1 MERENTIDH
10 LLRATWQAVA
20 KMYNEQAQKQNYT
33 MSMGFVI
40 LNIDCENGTP
50 STALGPLMGMEATSL
65 SRILKSMEDKGL
77 IYREKNPN
85 DGRGVLIK
93 LTSLGKMKRK
103 DAKESV
109 LQFNELVKSNI
120 SKDDLEG
127 FKRVIDVINKLISD
141 NKIYQNISKKVS

>member
-1 MERENTIDH
+1 MERNETIDH
-10 LLRATWQAVA
+10 LLRATWQSIA

-33 MSMGFVI
+33 MSMAFVI
-40 LNIDCENGTP
+40 LNIDYENGTP

-65 SRILKSMEDKGL
+65 SRIIKSMEERGL

-93 LTSLGKMKRK
+93 LTEFGKIKRK

-109 LQFNELVKSNI
+109 LQFNETVKNHI
-120 SKDDLEG
+120 SKEDFDG
-127 FKRVIDVINKLISD
+127 FIRVIKTINRLISD
-141 NKIYQNISKKVS
+141 NQIYSEKRKVS

>member
-1 MERENTIDH
+1 MEREKTIDH

-20 KMYNEQAQKQNYT
+20 KMYNEQALKQNYT

-65 SRILKSMEDKGL
+65 SRILKSMEEKGL

-93 LTSLGKMKRK
+93 LTDLGKIKRK

-109 LQFNELVKSNI
+109 LLFNETVKNSV
-120 SKDDLEG
+120 SEKDMQG
-127 FKRVIDVINKLISD
+127 FKTVINVINTLISD
-141 NKIYQNISKKVS
+141 NNIYTENKKVS

>member
-1 MERENTIDH
+1 MEREKTIDH
-10 LLRATWQAVA
+10 LLRATWQSVA
-20 KMYNEQAQKQNYT
+20 KMYNEQALKQNYT

-65 SRILKSMEDKGL
+65 SRILKSMEEKGL
-77 IYREKNPN
+77 IYRKKNPK

-93 LTSLGKMKRK
+93 LTGLGKIKRK

-109 LQFNELVKSNI
+109 LLFNETIKNNVSEA
-120 SKDDLEG
+120 DMQG
-127 FKRVIDVINKLISD
+127 FRNVINVINTLISD
-141 NKIYQNISKKVS
+141 NNIYTENKKVS

>member
-1 MERENTIDH
+1 MEREKTIDH
-10 LLRATWQAVA
+10 LLRATWQVVA
-20 KMYNEQAQKQNYT
+20 KMYNEQALKQNYT

-50 STALGPLMGMEATSL
+50 STSLGPLMGMEATSL
-65 SRILKSMEDKGL
+65 SRILKSMEEKGL

-93 LTSLGKMKRK
+93 LTDLGKIKRK

-109 LQFNELVKSNI
+109 LLFNETIKNNVTE
-120 SKDDLEG
+120 KDLQG
-127 FKRVIDVINKLISD
+127 FKNVINVINTLISD
-141 NKIYQNISKKVS
+141 NNIYKENKKVS

>member
-1 MERENTIDH
+1 MEREKTIDH
-10 LLRATWQAVA
+10 LLRATWQSIA

-40 LNIDCENGTP
+40 LNIDCESGTP

-65 SRILKSMEDKGL
+65 SRIIKSMEEKGL

-93 LTSLGKMKRK
+93 LTELGKIKRK

-109 LQFNELVKSNI
+109 LQFNETVKSRV
-120 SKDDLEG
+120 SKADLDG
-127 FKRVIDVINKLISD
+127 FKRVIETINHLISD
-141 NKIYQNISKKVS
+141 NQIYKEERKVS

>member
-1 MERENTIDH
+1 MEREKTIDH
-10 LLRATWQAVA
+10 LLRATWQSIA

-40 LNIDCENGTP
+40 LNIDCESGTP

-65 SRILKSMEDKGL
+65 SRIIKSMEEKGL

-93 LTSLGKMKRK
+93 LTELGKIKRK

-109 LQFNELVKSNI
+109 LQFNETVKSRV
-120 SKDDLEG
+120 SKEDLDG
-127 FKRVIDVINKLISD
+127 FKRVIETINHLISD
-141 NKIYQNISKKVS
+141 NQIYKEERKVS

>member
-1 MERENTIDH
+1 MERNETIDH
-10 LLRATWQAVA
+10 LLRATWQSIA

-33 MSMGFVI
+33 MSMAFVI
-40 LNIDCENGTP
+40 LNIDYENGTP

-65 SRILKSMEDKGL
+65 SRIIKSMEEKGL

-93 LTSLGKMKRK
+93 LTEFGKIKRK

-109 LQFNELVKSNI
+109 LQFNETVKNHI
-120 SKDDLEG
+120 SKEDFDG
-127 FKRVIDVINKLISD
+127 FIRVIKTINRLISD
-141 NKIYQNISKKVS
+141 NQIYSEERKVS

>member
-1 MERENTIDH
+1 MERDKTIDH
-10 LLRATWQAVA
+10 LLRATWQAIA

-65 SRILKSMEDKGL
+65 SRILKSMEEKGL

-93 LTSLGKMKRK
+93 LTDLGKIKRK

-109 LQFNELVKSNI
+109 LLFNETVKNNVSE
-120 SKDDLEG
+120 KDMQG
-127 FKRVIDVINKLISD
+127 FKTVINVINTLISD
-141 NKIYQNISKKVS
+141 NNIYTENKKVS

>member
-10 LLRATWQAVA
+10 LLRATWQAIA
-20 KMYNEQAQKQNYT
+20 KMYNEQAQKQDYT

-50 STALGPLMGMEATSL
+50 STSLGPLMGMEATSL
-65 SRILKSMEDKGL
+65 SRILKSMEEKGL

-93 LTSLGKMKRK
+93 LTDLGKIKRK

-109 LQFNELVKSNI
+109 LLFNETITNHVSKS
-120 SKDDLEG
+120 DLEG
-127 FKRVIDVINKLISD
+127 FKKVIQVINTLISD
-141 NKIYQNISKKVS
+141 NKIYNNLNKQVS